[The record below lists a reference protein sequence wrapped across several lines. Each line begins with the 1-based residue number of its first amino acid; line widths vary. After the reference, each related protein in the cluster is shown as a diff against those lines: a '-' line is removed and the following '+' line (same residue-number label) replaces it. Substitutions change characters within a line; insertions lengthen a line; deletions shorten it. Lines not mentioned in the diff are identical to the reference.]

1 MSSTSYESSVNTS
14 RGAELASLDAQ
25 SQFQAATYTA
35 ETHNFHQRHA
45 IGSTSRGSIKLVS
58 QYFRHSGANVAVDR
72 PFETPTAT
80 IA

>member
-35 ETHNFHQRHA
+35 QTHNFHQRHA
-45 IGSTSRGSIKLVS
+45 IGSTSRGSSKLVS
-58 QYFRHSGANVAVDR
+58 QYSRRPGAHVAVYW
-72 PFETPTAT
+72 PCETPTAT